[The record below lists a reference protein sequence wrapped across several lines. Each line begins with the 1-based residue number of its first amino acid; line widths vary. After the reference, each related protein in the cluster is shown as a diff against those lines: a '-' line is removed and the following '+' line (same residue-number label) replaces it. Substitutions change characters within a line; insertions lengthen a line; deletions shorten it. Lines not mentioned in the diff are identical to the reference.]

1 MPGMVR
7 WIMRIIVAGA
17 SGLIG
22 TALSSALRGAGH
34 DVATLVRRPPASPSE
49 FQWDP
54 AEGRIDDTALKGADA
69 VINLSGAGIGDRR
82 LTRAR
87 INELRASRL
96 GPTRTLTAAMRR
108 MESPPPVF
116 LSQSASGYY
125 GNAGP
130 VVLREN
136 SPAGSGTLAR
146 ICVDWEAAAHEAP
159 DGVRVVTPRTGVVL
173 SRSGGALGRLMP
185 LLKLGIGGPFG
196 NGRQY
201 WPWVALPDVA
211 GAFSFLLTAPLA
223 GPVNVCAPESADV
236 NALIAQLARAV
247 HRPALLRV
255 PAPALRLA
263 MGELA
268 DELLLASQRMEP
280 AALREAGFQWQYP
293 SLAQAAAWVAGRGR
307 TPEGP

>member
-22 TALSSALRGAGH
+22 TALSSTLRGSGH

-54 AEGRIDDTALKGADA
+54 AGGRIDDTALKGADA

-82 LTRAR
+82 WTRAR
-87 INELRASRL
+87 INELLASRL
-96 GPTRTLTAAMRR
+96 GPTQTLTAAMRR
-108 MESPPPVF
+108 MDTPPAVF

-125 GNAGP
+125 GNAGS
-130 VVLREN
+130 VALTEN
-136 SPAGSGTLAR
+136 APAGSGTLAR

-159 DGVRVVTPRTGVVL
+159 AGVRVVTPRTGVVL

-185 LLKLGIGGPFG
+185 LLRLGVGGPFG

-201 WPWVALPDVA
+201 WPWITLPDVA
-211 GAFSFLLTAPLA
+211 GAFSFLLAAPLS

-236 NALIAQLARAV
+236 NALIAQLAVAV

-255 PAPALRLA
+255 PAPVLRLV
-263 MGELA
+263 MGKLA

-280 AALREAGFQWQYP
+280 AALRDAGFQWQHP
-293 SLAQAAAWVAGRGR
+293 SLAQAAAWVAGRG
-307 TPEGP
+307 PDS